1 MLPSNFSALR
11 SRRVQLR
18 NVTRQHLF
26 GLLGVLLFF
35 VLMGIEFG
43 PINGPQVHASPL
55 NHTVETVNGE
65 CSQFYYTSDGNPFPL
80 CPGPYPRGG
89 NCVWW
94 GWEMWHLL
102 GYNLPD
108 NWGNAADWIVDAER
122 TGLPLGRTPRVGSLA
137 VFPVGDGVWAFGP
150 AGHIG
155 FVTSVSPDGTSFN
168 VTYQNYGD
176 PTPMHIGIGYNV
188 SVINEPRFQNGHLRF
203 IYFPGVINA
212 QLFSRLPGING
223 NDLSGVAQANQL
235 LANGSSTGSDNS
247 DSSSTLT
254 GTRIAL
260 GLAPASSDQEF
271 NADFAGTGLSDLLL
285 YNRQQGSLEILSL
298 SSNKLSPSV
307 QKYLPKTVYD
317 EIAADSNNA
326 PVRVSLGDSIHP
338 INGWGSSLDIH
349 IGDFTGTGES
359 ELLLYDRVTGTL
371 QFISFTPQLT
381 IKKHVVL
388 SGWGPGWE
396 LYVGRMDGNRT
407 GIFMYN
413 RLVNEVPIQTPTV
426 TVTPGP
432 GPASGPA
439 ASVTPSS
446 STGPA
451 SSPPIGPA
459 RRPARRRVRRRPRL
473 QHPLRRR
480 RPVRRRLRPQLPQRR
495 QVLLR
500 VAGWLFCS
508 IQSRVRIRVLL

>member
-176 PTPMHIGIGYNV
+176 LTPMHIGIGYNV
-188 SVINEPRFQNGHLRF
+188 SIINEPRFQNGSLRF
-203 IYFPGVINA
+203 IYFPRLLDSK
-212 QLFSRLPGING
+212 LFLRLPGISG
-223 NDLSGVAQANQL
+223 NDLPGLMQTNKQL
-235 LANGSSTGSDNS
+235 TAPSAGITSMMGAGDH
-247 DSSSTLT
+247 
-254 GTRIAL
+254 IAL
-260 GLAPASSDQEF
+260 GLPLTSTDQEF
-271 NADFAGTGLSDLLL
+271 NADFTGTGLSDLLL
-285 YNRQQGSLEILSL
+285 YDRQHG
-298 SSNKLSPSV
+298 
-307 QKYLPKTVYD
+307 
-317 EIAADSNNA
+317 
-326 PVRVSLGDSIHP
+326 R
-338 INGWGSSLDIH
+338 LDI
-349 IGDFTGTGES
+349 
-359 ELLLYDRVTGTL
+359 LN
-371 QFISFTPQLT
+371 
-381 IKKHVVL
+381 L
-388 SGWGPGWE
+388 SGKLP
-396 LYVGRMDGNRT
+396 
-407 GIFMYN
+407 
-413 RLVNEVPIQTPTV
+413 
-426 TVTPGP
+426 
-432 GPASGPA
+432 
-439 ASVTPSS
+439 PS
-446 STGPA
+446 
-451 SSPPIGPA
+451 
-459 RRPARRRVRRRPRL
+459 L
-473 QHPLRRR
+473 KNH
-480 RPVRRRLRPQLPQRR
+480 LP
-495 QVLLR
+495 
-500 VAGWLFCS
+500 
-508 IQSRVRIRVLL
+508 